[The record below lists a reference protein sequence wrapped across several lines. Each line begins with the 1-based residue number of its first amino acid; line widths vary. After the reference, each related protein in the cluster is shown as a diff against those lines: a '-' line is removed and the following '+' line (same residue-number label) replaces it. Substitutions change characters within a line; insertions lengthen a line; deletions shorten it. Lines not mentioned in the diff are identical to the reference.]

1 MQSELLKEIVTS
13 KEGRNEDK
21 PREKRHKGKR
31 TPKKEEDKT
40 GEHLLVRKSIKEN
53 KKKDLDGLDDIC

>member
-1 MQSELLKEIVTS
+1 MQSELLKESVTS

-31 TPKKEEDKT
+31 TSKKEEDKT
-40 GEHLLVRKSIKEN
+40 EVNTYWKGN
-53 KKKDLDGLDDIC
+53 P